1 MRKKVSKILKI
12 ALYVVLIVLALSAVL
27 SALVNVPVVQQMILQ
42 RGVKSMEKVLETKVE
57 VGHIQWS
64 FPNRFVLDD
73 VNIWDQQADSLI
85 HIKRLE
91 TTILKL
97 DRKNGELVLGELL
110 INEPHV
116 NFYSNGKPNEL
127 NYRFLTQ
134 LGQPQ
139 TTGPPMHIKV
149 KKIILD
155 NGTFDYDLRAY
166 EAPTDRKFN
175 ERHLRFENINSE
187 ILAMSILGDSLDF
200 KVKKMS
206 TTEQSGL
213 QLNHL
218 ACKAK
223 IHWNGMEFSEM
234 LFRTP
239 NSSIE
244 HYLAFDYDGYPA
256 LSEFIDSVQV
266 RAELESTSISFKDLA
281 LFSNDLKPHVKNTFD
296 LQGSASGLVSNFKV
310 KGLKLNNDQNSML
323 AADLRMKGLPN
334 ISSTYVDLDID
345 DATTLA
351 TDVED
356 LLRRELPDEIHAFG
370 AMRFQGYVTGFL
382 NDFAIDG
389 SARSALGLLTANIHL
404 QRDDQNML
412 QFDGKIDGASFDLG
426 KVLGTDEIGLSDFKI
441 ALDNASGSSRSD
453 LQGEITTVVDRIQVR
468 GAEVTGIDAEGHFTS
483 GSFEGSA
490 TCNDQKAKFT
500 FNGTMDFTETL
511 SKYKFTSTIHR
522 FDLFAFNLD
531 SVKSIASGNVDVNLV
546 GNNLDQINGMLSG
559 TDLRLLR
566 QGESYG
572 INNLF
577 ASSGYK
583 NDERSI
589 ILRTDF
595 ADVDLKGNFLFSEL
609 NRVYADFLETLFP
622 DYYEV
627 ENPMKKA
634 VVITADAKIRQNALL
649 DLLMPYSVQ
658 LGNGSFRGEYQSAEK
673 SLSIDGRM
681 DEIARD
687 GYVLEDYF
695 LNIRKKPHQLLNMT
709 TDVRSV
715 LQNDSSIAHSVVL
728 NASILPNDVDFLL
741 NASDTSDA
749 LALRSYGLLHLGEDT
764 IDLRL
769 EQSHLYSYGRRW
781 DIKDNNHFFFT
792 QGQSVIE
799 MLELSSQGETAYLT
813 GRIGSEK
820 NQKVSIWLNQ
830 FQLANINPVLA
841 SQDVNVH
848 GYANGTI
855 DVHQVLNRPLLKA
868 NFRVQDLVFNG
879 DTLGNFKIISTSDEH
894 PLVMDIDASIEEG
907 MFKNLRTYGRVDW
920 RTQKNNF
927 DLDLVLNQGSVK
939 PFENIFTGLASDF
952 RGVVNARMKLKGSF
966 DDPDLSGFMDLKD
979 VAFNVDYLNTDFI
992 LNDRVSISET
1002 AIDLSKV
1009 RIKDPEGHTAR
1020 AKGKIQHDLFD
1031 DFVLDLSV
1039 VDAESILAMNT
1050 TAEDNDLF
1058 YGKAYGSGDIEFKG
1072 PLDDIYLK
1080 INAESNKGTK
1090 LFIPVYPDNENA
1102 LVDYVSFVD
1111 QSKKVIKRA
1120 TRDIQG
1126 ITMDMIFK
1134 VNEDAEFELLFDE
1147 LLDDKIYG
1155 RGFGSVKIEMNTYGD
1170 FFMFGDF
1177 EVTEGYYPFSSPM
1190 LVSERF
1196 TLQKGSKIRWDGD
1209 PYNAYIDMEAS
1220 IRRNKAKPYHLMLG
1234 SGFISD
1240 QSKYQGEIP
1249 VDVLLFL
1256 RGELFNPEIS
1266 FGIDLPESASISGGS
1281 EFLSILNR
1289 VRKDEDELNR
1299 QVFSLV
1305 TFGSFSPT
1313 NFYNYQSEGFNANN
1327 ISQTVNNNLSSF
1339 LSGQINNWL
1348 SQYNQNWEFG
1358 FDWQPENAEQ
1368 NAELIL
1374 SVRRKLFND
1383 RLEIAGSVDAYTNNG
1398 RNPYNLN
1405 LVYNVKE
1412 DGKVRVKAFQKL
1424 ANDPTLGAINNITT
1438 TGVGFFFRT
1447 QFDRIRFRRKD
1458 PDVSQN

>member
-12 ALYVVLIVLALSAVL
+12 ALYVILIVLALGTVL
-27 SALVNVPVVQQMILQ
+27 SVLVNVPAVQQMVL
-42 RGVKSMEKVLETKVE
+42 RKGLKSMEKVLGTKVE
-57 VGHIQWS
+57 VGHIEWS

-73 VNIWDQQADSLI
+73 INIWDKAGDSLF

-91 TTILKL
+91 TNILKI
-97 DRKNGELVLGELL
+97 DRKNGDVVLGELL

-116 NFYSNGKPNEL
+116 NFYSNGKPHEL
-127 NYRFLTQ
+127 NYLFLTE
-134 LGQPQ
+134 LGGEP
-139 TTGPPMHIKV
+139 TGGPPMHIQV
-149 KKIILD
+149 KKIILN

-166 EAPTDRKFN
+166 DAPTDRRFN
-175 ERHLRFENINSE
+175 ENHLRFEKINTE
-187 ILAMSILGDSLDF
+187 ILSMSILEDSLDF

-206 TTEQSGL
+206 TKEHSGL
-213 QLNHL
+213 ELKHL

-223 IHWNGMEFSEM
+223 IHWYGMEFSEM

-244 HYLAFDYDGYPA
+244 HYLAFDYDGYPV
-256 LSEFIDSVQV
+256 LSDFIDSVQV
-266 RAELESTSISFKDLA
+266 KAELENTSIGFEDLA
-281 LFSNDLKPHVKNTFD
+281 LFSDELRPYIENTFD
-296 LQGSASGLVSNFKV
+296 LEGSASGLVSNFKI
-310 KGLKLNNDQNSML
+310 KDLKLSNRNNTSL
-323 AADLRMKGLPN
+323 EGDLRMKGLPN
-334 ISSTYVDLDID
+334 VNTTYVDLDID
-345 DATTLA
+345 DATTFA
-351 TDVED
+351 TDIES
-356 LLRRELPDEIHAFG
+356 LIQRELPEEIHKFG
-370 AMRFQGYVTGFL
+370 KMRFRGFATGFL
-382 NDFAIDG
+382 NDFALDG
-389 SARSALGLLTANIHL
+389 SAQSALGLLTANVHITT
-404 QRDDQNML
+404 DEKDML
-412 QFDGKIDGASFDLG
+412 HFDGKVDGQTFDIG
-426 KVLGTDEIGLSDFKI
+426 KLLGTEELGTSDFKI
-441 ALDNASGSSRSD
+441 ALDNASGSNRSD
-453 LQGEITTVVDRIQVR
+453 LQGDVTSTVDRIVIR
-468 GAEVTGIDAEGHFTS
+468 GTEVKNIDAEGHFTS

-490 TCNDQKAKFT
+490 KCDDQKAKFT
-500 FNGTMDFTETL
+500 FNGTMDFTGAL
-511 SKYKFTSTIHR
+511 SKYKFTSSIER
-522 FDLFAFNLD
+522 FDLLAFKLD
-531 SVKSIASGNVDVNLV
+531 SVKSIASANVDVNLV
-546 GNNLDQINGMLSG
+546 GNHIDQINGMLSA
-559 TDLRLLR
+559 TDLRILR
-566 QGESYG
+566 HGESYG

-627 ENPMKKA
+627 KYPMKKP
-634 VVITADAKIRQNALL
+634 VVITANAKIRQSDLL
-649 DLLMPYSVQ
+649 DLIMPYGVE
-658 LGNGSFRGEYQSAEK
+658 LGNGTFVGEYHSAEK
-673 SLSIDGRM
+673 SLAIDGRM
-681 DEIARD
+681 DEIAR
-687 GYVLEDYF
+687 GSYVLKDYF

-709 TDVRSV
+709 TDVSSV

-741 NASDTSDA
+741 NVSDTSDA
-749 LALRSYGLLHLGEDT
+749 IALRSFGLLHLGDDT
-764 IDLRL
+764 IQLRL

-781 DIKDNNHFFFT
+781 DINDKNNFFFT
-792 QGQSVIE
+792 NGQSVIE
-799 MLELSSQGETAYLT
+799 ILELSSQGETAYLT

-820 NQKVSIWLNQ
+820 DQKISIWLNQ
-830 FQLANINPVLA
+830 FQLSNINPIIA
-841 SQDVNVH
+841 SQDVQVY
-848 GYANGTI
+848 GFANGTI
-855 DVHQVLNRPLLKA
+855 DVHQVLDRPLLKA

-879 DTLGNFKIISTSDEH
+879 DTLGNFKIISTSNEH
-894 PLVMDIDASIEEG
+894 PLVMNIDASIEEG
-907 MFKNLRTYGRVDW
+907 IFKNLRTYGRVDW
-920 RTQKNNF
+920 RTQHNNF

-939 PFENIFTGLASDF
+939 PFENIFSGLASNF

-966 DDPDLSGFMDLKD
+966 DDPDLSGFMDMKN
-979 VAFNVDYLNTDFI
+979 VAFKVDYLNTDFI
-992 LNDRVSISET
+992 LNDRVSISERS
-1002 AIDLSKV
+1002 IDVSKV
-1009 RIKDPEGHTAR
+1009 NIKDPEGHTAK
-1020 AKGKIQHDLFD
+1020 AKGSIKHDLFD

-1039 VDAESILAMNT
+1039 VEAKSILAMNT
-1050 TAEDNDLF
+1050 TKEDNDLF
-1058 YGKAYGSGDIEFKG
+1058 YGKAYGTGYIEFKG

-1090 LFIPVYPDNENA
+1090 LYIPVYSDNENA
-1102 LVDYVSFVD
+1102 LVEYVSFVD
-1111 QSKKVIKRA
+1111 QSNKVVKRA
-1120 TRDIQG
+1120 TRDIEG

-1196 TLQKGSKIRWDGD
+1196 TLKKGSKIRWDGD

-1412 DGKVRVKAFQKL
+1412 DGKIRVKAFQKL

-1447 QFDRIRFRRKD
+1447 QFDRIRFRRKE